1 MRTSLSWSE
10 KVQQNKSKCINEAS
24 TIKQQKKDKKT
35 LKRHRQLI
43 ENVQQYKHKAGVFN
57 NTTLKGRPLMKV
69 QYISIFMEK
78 PKIKKDNI
86 PRHKEIEPHPSDDFI
101 MTNGDQTN
109 EQTLN
114 KDDKYE
120 PIMTETLKCL
130 KKWVDGIENNSKV
143 IHINFNQM
151 DKDLQFEYSLCN
163 ENKNILPPN
172 YFRNIYYYYRNAA
185 KDDYYYSKYNAKNQS
200 FFAVSNSIVHYI
212 LYYATPT
219 QWDEIISKVRNKN
232 DALKVVKYGAKIIK
246 LLLKNKVISLHSYFT
261 GTYIGINI
269 YETIRDCLWKNNSV
283 TIHKYYFGSNNNN
296 KIFKQ
301 KCMDIYCDLFLFC
314 IRLSNKKEAI
324 VKIKCNG
331 HDWWHEN
338 IFPTQLRGMKRGKSF
353 MPNSIIQ
360 RLLFRG
366 IPPFL
371 VYKRFNQ
378 FMWNEA
384 VEITF
389 DKNINEFNTLFK
401 KAMSAETTENM
412 QQKIA
417 FCTPLTIFPLLI
429 DAKNEMFEIIYQ
441 CMVQQNLYCVSEI
454 INIII
459 LYLFCGN

>member
-151 DKDLQFEYSLCN
+151 DKDLQFEYLLCN
-163 ENKNILPPN
+163 ENKKILPVD
-172 YFRNIYYYYRNAA
+172 YFRNIYYHSDSPDNQQ
-185 KDDYYYSKYNAKNQS
+185 YSTYNSKNQS
-200 FFAVSNSIVHYI
+200 FFAGHNSIIHYI
-212 LYYATPT
+212 LNRATPT
-219 QWDEIISKVRNKN
+219 LWEQIIFKFKN
-232 DALKVVKYGAKIIK
+232 TKDAFKVVECGAKIIK
-246 LLLKNKVISLHSYFT
+246 LLLKN
-261 GTYIGINI
+261 N
-269 YETIRDCLWKNNSV
+269 
-283 TIHKYYFGSNNNN
+283 
-296 KIFKQ
+296 
-301 KCMDIYCDLFLFC
+301 
-314 IRLSNKKEAI
+314 AI
-324 VKIKCNG
+324 
-331 HDWWHEN
+331 
-338 IFPTQLRGMKRGKSF
+338 
-353 MPNSIIQ
+353 
-360 RLLFRG
+360 
-366 IPPFL
+366 
-371 VYKRFNQ
+371 
-378 FMWNEA
+378 
-384 VEITF
+384 
-389 DKNINEFNTLFK
+389 
-401 KAMSAETTENM
+401 
-412 QQKIA
+412 
-417 FCTPLTIFPLLI
+417 
-429 DAKNEMFEIIYQ
+429 
-441 CMVQQNLYCVSEI
+441 
-454 INIII
+454 
-459 LYLFCGN
+459 